1 MWRLISR
8 FIYCSC
14 LLLRVFGVLVSRPD
28 KFERLRVGRGDRFFQ
43 DGIGLGNP
51 ATGEEEFDPE
61 AML

>member
-1 MWRLISR
+1 
-8 FIYCSC
+8 
-14 LLLRVFGVLVSRPD
+14 VFGVLVSRPD